1 MWVAGVMVTTSDQPS
16 KGHRFYATTIGE

>member
-1 MWVAGVMVTTSDQPS
+1 MVTTSDQPS